1 MSLRKKLSG
10 LFRAAPQE
18 RDDLSCLITVQ
29 CDRCG
34 ETIQSRV
41 NLSND
46 LSANYDE
53 DGNVTNYFCR
63 KALIGKDRCFW
74 SIEVLLTFDAHR
86 RLTGQEVTG
95 GHFVGE

>member
-1 MSLRKKLSG
+1 VSLRKKLSG

-34 ETIQSRV
+34 EAIQSRV

-63 KALIGKDRCFW
+63 KVLIG
-74 SIEVLLTFDAHR
+74 
-86 RLTGQEVTG
+86 
-95 GHFVGE
+95 